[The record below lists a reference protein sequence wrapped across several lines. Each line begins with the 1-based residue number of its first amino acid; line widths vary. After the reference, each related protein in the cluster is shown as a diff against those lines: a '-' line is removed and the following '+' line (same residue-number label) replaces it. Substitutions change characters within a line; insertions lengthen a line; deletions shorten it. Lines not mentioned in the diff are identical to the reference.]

1 VGEIFLLSSRRF
13 RSSREK
19 TEQKRKRKNGPGR
32 TLLEASKLSLLLFS
46 SLLPPPALKK
56 ERRNRKCKRNGPCLL
71 GWFWKCMED
80 RPMVDW
86 RQTFVN
92 PAPLTAV
99 SKTVTAASQSL
110 QRSAD
115 VVAIIVVFPRALH
128 LFSPALRAAV

>member
-1 VGEIFLLSSRRF
+1 
-13 RSSREK
+13 
-19 TEQKRKRKNGPGR
+19 
-32 TLLEASKLSLLLFS
+32 
-46 SLLPPPALKK
+46 
-56 ERRNRKCKRNGPCLL
+56 
-71 GWFWKCMED
+71 
-80 RPMVDW
+80 MVDW

-115 VVAIIVVFPRALH
+115 VVVAIIVVFPRALH